1 VLQQPEQGRRDCS
14 GLSGETSFQIFPTDT
29 YPNIIVNPVNEFTDS
44 SRGVQPCTNSGTF
57 YFIVKTQCLLAFPG
71 LPIARVA
78 DEPTTIRVI
87 VSGGRSVLGMGG
99 RRLAAAGAAV
109 VVLAAVLLTVG
120 IVGGSPSSSAPTG
133 GSSAPSSSPADA
145 AGGGVD
151 LLTKDIAFQQSRLK
165 TVPGDWTAWASLA
178 ADYVQ
183 QARVTADPTYYPK
196 ADGALAMSLR
206 IEPSG
211 NFLALTVKATVAAA
225 RHDFAGALE
234 LSDESLTID
243 PYNSTAYGVRGD
255 ALDELG
261 RYGEALTS
269 FVKMDHLQ
277 PSVSSFSRLSYAYE
291 LRGQLAP
298 ARRELARGLADADSP
313 ADSAFCAYYLGE
325 LAWNSG
331 DLAAAEKVY
340 RQGVTLDA
348 DYVPPLEG
356 IAKVEAARGQTA
368 AAIRDYQEVVDRL
381 PLPQYVIELGDYLA
395 SLGRHQDARVQYNLV
410 RTEEKIFQSQ
420 GVNVDLEL
428 SLFEADH
435 GDPAAALKSASAE
448 YGRRHSTLV
457 EDAFGWA
464 LHVNGQDRA
473 ALGHANA
480 ALRLGTKSATFYFHR
495 GMIENALRMKTPAV
509 RDLQE
514 ALALNPHFSPLLAP
528 QAHDA
533 LTRLGA
539 A

>member
-1 VLQQPEQGRRDCS
+1 
-14 GLSGETSFQIFPTDT
+14 
-29 YPNIIVNPVNEFTDS
+29 
-44 SRGVQPCTNSGTF
+44 
-57 YFIVKTQCLLAFPG
+57 
-71 LPIARVA
+71 
-78 DEPTTIRVI
+78 
-87 VSGGRSVLGMGG
+87 VLGLGG
-99 RRLAAAGAAV
+99 RRLAAAGV
-109 VVLAAVLLTVG
+109 GVVLLAAALLAVG
-120 IVGGSPSSSAPTG
+120 IVSGSPSASSPTD
-133 GSSAPSSSPADA
+133 GSSAAPNSPANP
-145 AGGGVD
+145 AGGGAD
-151 LLTKDIAFQQSRLK
+151 LLTKDITFQQARLK

-206 IEPSG
+206 IEPTG

-225 RHDFAGALE
+225 RHDFAGALK
-234 LSDESLTID
+234 LSGESLTID
-243 PYNSTAYGVRGD
+243 PYNSTTYGVRGD

-261 RYGEALTS
+261 RYGDALAS

-291 LRGQLAP
+291 LRGQSAP
-298 ARRELARGLADADSP
+298 AQRELARGLADADSP

-331 DLAAAEKVY
+331 DLPAAEKDY

-356 IAKVEAARGQTA
+356 IAKVEAARGQTPA
-368 AAIRDYQEVVDRL
+368 AVRDYQQVVDRL
-381 PLPQYVIELGDYLA
+381 PLPQYVIEFGDYLT
-395 SLGRHQDARVQYNLV
+395 SLGRHKDAQAQYDLV

-435 GDPAAALKSASAE
+435 GDRAGAMKSAAAE

-457 EDAFGWA
+457 EDAYGWA

-473 ALGHANA
+473 ALPHANA
-480 ALRLGTKSATFYFHR
+480 SLRLGTKSATFYFHR
-495 GMIENALRMKTPAV
+495 GMIESALGMKPAAV
-509 RDLQE
+509 RDLEE

-528 QAHDA
+528 QAHQA
-533 LTRLGA
+533 LSRLGA